1 MTASS
6 ESLTAELKSLFLLAL
21 DAVLLLEQARLSELL
36 LMKLHLSYTSTVV
49 AVPDYQKIFLRL
61 RLL

>member
-6 ESLTAELKSLFLLAL
+6 KSLTIKLKSLFLLAL
-21 DAVLLLEQARLSELL
+21 NAVLLLEKARLSELF
-36 LMKLHLSYTSTVV
+36 LMQLHLSYTSTVV

>member
-21 DAVLLLEQARLSELL
+21 DGVLLFKKARLSELL

-49 AVPDYQKIFLRL
+49 GVPNYQKIFLRL